1 MKRFFT
7 RLLALVLSGAILI
20 VLLAV
25 LLQVEP
31 VGLVGWLVFALLV
44 AGAVLVPVVLYRFL
58 MRQSRTRQEVK
69 DAAGAGI
76 AVGMGLEQKRQR
88 REDDDDDLDVDDL

>member
-25 LLQVEP
+25 LLQIEP
-31 VGLVGWLVFALLV
+31 VGLGGWIVFALFA

-58 MRQSRTRQEVK
+58 MRQSRPRQEVR

-76 AVGMGLEQKRQR
+76 AVGVGIDAAR
-88 REDDDDDLDVDDL
+88 RRDSDDDDLLDLD

>member
-25 LLQVEP
+25 LLQIEP
-31 VGLVGWLVFALLV
+31 VGVGGWIVFALFA

-58 MRQSRTRQEVK
+58 MRQSRPSQDVQ
-69 DAAGAGI
+69 DAAGAGV
-76 AVGMGLEQKRQR
+76 AVGMGLEQQRQR
-88 REDDDDDLDVDDL
+88 REDGDDDIELGAD

>member
-7 RLLALVLSGAILI
+7 RLLVLILSGAILI

-25 LLQVEP
+25 LLQIEP
-31 VGLVGWLVFALLV
+31 VGLGGWIVFALFA

-58 MRQSRTRQEVK
+58 MRQARNRQEVQ

-76 AVGMGLEQKRQR
+76 AVGMGLEQQRQR
-88 REDDDDDLDVDDL
+88 RDDSDDDIDLGVD

>member
-25 LLQVEP
+25 LLQIEP
-31 VGLVGWLVFALLV
+31 VGLGGWIVFAVLA

-58 MRQSRTRQEVK
+58 MRQSRPRQDVQ
-69 DAAGAGI
+69 DAAGAGV
-76 AVGMGLEQKRQR
+76 AVGMGLEQQRQR
-88 REDDDDDLDVDDL
+88 RDDSDDDIDLGVD